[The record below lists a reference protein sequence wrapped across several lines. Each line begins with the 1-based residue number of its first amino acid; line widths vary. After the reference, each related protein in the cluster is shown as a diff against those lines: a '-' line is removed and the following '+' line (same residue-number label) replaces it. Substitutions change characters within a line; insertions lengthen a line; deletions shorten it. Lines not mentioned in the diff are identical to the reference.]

1 MRNLVSAAFL
11 LGALAACSPNLSPDT
26 YATAAVQQANKV
38 EQGVVVGVR
47 QVRVDVAGTAG
58 AVTGGAAGGIVGSQ
72 APGGSVTTAF
82 GTLGGALVGGL
93 IGSGVEKAAGAT
105 RAFEYVVRK
114 PGGDLVSVTQW
125 DRVPLRIGEKV
136 LVIAGAQ
143 ARIVPDYT
151 VPPEAPAPSTP
162 EKPGGTAEP
171 PAP

>member
-1 MRNLVSAAFL
+1 MRSLLSATLLV
-11 LGALAACSPNLSPDT
+11 GALAACSPNLSPDT

-38 EQGVVVGVR
+38 EQGVVIGVR
-47 QVRVDVAGTAG
+47 EVKVDVAGTTG
-58 AVTGGAAGGIVGSQ
+58 AVTGGAAGGIAGSQ
-72 APGGSVTTAF
+72 VPGGSATAAF
-82 GTLGGALVGGL
+82 GALGGTLVGGL

-114 PGGDLVSVTQW
+114 PNGDLISVTQR
-125 DRVPLRIGEKV
+125 DHVPLALGEKV

-151 VPPEAPAPSTP
+151 VPVEPGAPAAR
-162 EKPGGTAEP
+162 TAET